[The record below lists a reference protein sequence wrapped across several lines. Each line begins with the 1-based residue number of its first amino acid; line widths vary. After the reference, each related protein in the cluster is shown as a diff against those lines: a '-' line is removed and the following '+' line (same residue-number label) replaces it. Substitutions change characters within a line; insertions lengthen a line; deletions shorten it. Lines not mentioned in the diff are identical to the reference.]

1 MERLHEAF
9 MESTIVQAGMAFML
23 TATVCYM
30 YIKQL
35 DVPESLCLLL
45 GAIAG
50 FYFRS
55 KAEAEVRARIPT
67 PPE

>member
-23 TATVCYM
+23 TGTVCYM
-30 YIKQL
+30 YVKQL

-55 KAEAEVRARIPT
+55 TAEAEVRKRIPT
-67 PPE
+67 PKE